1 MRDFGFKVT
10 LLVMIRTW
18 ILIILIA
25 AGYDLSAQPVIS
37 KADSLKKEIN
47 ATPSDSIRLTLLIAL
62 SQEYQFVDF
71 PQAKASVDQAAALAE
86 EKNLQWGKLDAYKQ
100 QSYLATIRGDF
111 LSALKYDKARL
122 PIAMASQDS
131 VHIASSFNFLGNDYV
146 SLGEYDEAY
155 YYFTQSYRISRAI
168 DDSLQ
173 TTIALHNV
181 GTVFKELGQFGIAL
195 DHLEL
200 SRKMSEELGDEDG
213 PAYTFNEV
221 GDVYLRKG
229 EYDKAEESLLK
240 ALSLSRQRQIRILE
254 PEVISRIARLYLRK
268 NDYQKS
274 YAYYDTLETIQQ
286 KMQNEFGLAE
296 AQLGKGKLLLRQK
309 QFDGAANL
317 ILEALNIAK
326 RIDARTLEIDC
337 YRSLSNLYEERGD
350 YKSALDYTKQ
360 SKVLQD
366 SLFSQD
372 MIQRIFQ
379 DQLRLQTETKDM
391 VIAQLNQT
399 QVRQAGEL
407 KRQAFLKNIMVVV
420 VALTV
425 ILLFTVYRS
434 GQRRIRINKLLL
446 EHQNEMKRRSLEL
459 EQLNQVK
466 DKFFSVISHDLRSPI
481 NALSA
486 ILDLM
491 SSNKIEQHELP
502 KLTKELRLQFNHTK
516 NLINNLLDWALLQMD
531 KLRIQ
536 PIKINLSEVVED
548 NFKLLTS
555 LHMKEIKLT
564 NNVPQNTFALG
575 DLNMISLVFRN
586 LILNGMKFTESG
598 GEIKVGAEEKGDEY
612 VVSVSDNG
620 VGISQD
626 VQKILFEKTSGYS
639 TRGTANEKGTGLG
652 LILCKEFVERN
663 GGRIWLESTEGHGS
677 TFYFTISKYSET
689 KA

>member
-1 MRDFGFKVT
+1 
-10 LLVMIRTW
+10 
-18 ILIILIA
+18 
-25 AGYDLSAQPVIS
+25 
-37 KADSLKKEIN
+37 
-47 ATPSDSIRLTLLIAL
+47 
-62 SQEYQFVDF
+62 YQFIDF
-71 PQAKASVDQAAALAE
+71 PKAKASVDEAAALAE

-122 PIAMASQDS
+122 PIALASQDS
-131 VHIASSFNFLGNDYV
+131 AHIASSFNFLGNDYV

-155 YYFTQSYRISRAI
+155 YYFTQSYRISKAI

-195 DHLEL
+195 DHMEL
-200 SRKMSEELGDEDG
+200 SRKMSEQLGDKDG

-240 ALSLSRQRQIRILE
+240 ALSLSRQRQIKILE

-274 YAYYDTLETIQQ
+274 YAYYDTLEIIQQ

-309 QFDGAANL
+309 QFEDAANL

-350 YKSALDYTKQ
+350 YKNALAYTKQ

-399 QVRQAGEL
+399 QARQANEL

-446 EHQNEMKRRSLEL
+446 EHQNEMKKRSLEL

-491 SSNKIEQHELP
+491 SSDKIEKHELP

-536 PIKINLSEVVED
+536 PTKIDLGEVVED

-555 LHMKEIKLT
+555 LHIKEIKLT
-564 NNVPQNTFALG
+564 NDVPQNSFALG

-598 GEIKVGAEEKGDEY
+598 GEIKVGAVEKDGEY
-612 VVSVSDNG
+612 IVSVSDNG
-620 VGISQD
+620 VGISPE

-663 GGRIWLESTEGHGS
+663 GGRIWLESKEGKGS
-677 TFYFTISKYSET
+677 TFYFTIAKYSET
-689 KA
+689 SI